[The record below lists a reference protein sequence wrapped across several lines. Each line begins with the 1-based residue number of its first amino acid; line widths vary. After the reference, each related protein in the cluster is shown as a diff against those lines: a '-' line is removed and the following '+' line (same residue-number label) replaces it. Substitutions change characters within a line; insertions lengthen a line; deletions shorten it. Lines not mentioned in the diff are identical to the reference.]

1 MQATEQRHYTPEEYL
16 ELETTA
22 DYKSEYID
30 GQIIP
35 MAGASTNHNQISL
48 NLSSE
53 LNFAFKQQAYRVY
66 MGDVRLWI
74 PQRQIYTYPDVMVI
88 KKEPEYFQNRTDT
101 ILNPVVIVEVLS
113 KGTKNYDQESK
124 FDAYRTIPSFQEY
137 LLIDQTQIH
146 VKQFSKTGLKQ
157 WTFCEY
163 DASDTAIALTKVSF
177 KISLTDLY
185 NKVQLN
191 AEANPSKTQAGF

>member
-1 MQATEQRHYTPEEYL
+1 MQAIEQRHYTPEEYL
-16 ELETTA
+16 ELETVA
-22 DYKSEYID
+22 QHKSEYID

-35 MAGASTNHNQISL
+35 VAGASINHNRIAL
-48 NLSSE
+48 NLSTE
-53 LNFAFKQQAYRVY
+53 LNFAFKRQAFCVY
-66 MGDVRLWI
+66 MSNVKLWM
-74 PQRQIYTYPDVMVI
+74 PACQIYTYPDVMVI
-88 KKEPEYFQNRTDT
+88 EGEPEYFQNRTDT

-113 KGTKNYDQESK
+113 KGTQNYGQESK

-157 WTFCEY
+157 WAFSEY
-163 DASDTAIALTKVSF
+163 DASDTAIALTKVPF
-177 KISLTDLY
+177 QISLADLY

-191 AEANPSKTQAGF
+191 TETNPSEIQS